1 MDRLDAMQ
9 VFVRVVETG
18 SFSKAAAEFQTKQ
31 PTVTKQ
37 VAALEARL
45 KVRLLNRNTR
55 GVSLSEPGTVFYERC
70 KQLLQDAEAAEQ
82 VARGAQSE
90 AQGTLRIG
98 TSVAFGR
105 RAVVPITLEFM
116 TLHPQIRVDLSFE
129 DRYVVLISQG
139 IDVAL
144 RMGKLADS
152 SLGARYL
159 GRNPWAVVAAPQYL
173 KTAGT
178 PKRPAD
184 LSQHSALVYSSV
196 QGDDVWHFTGLRGER
211 ISASV
216 QGRLRS
222 NNLSAVLAACR
233 EGLGVAALPRYVA
246 AESLRTGKV
255 VEVLNGFSQP
265 DQELHAVFPSPKRVP
280 AKVLAFVSF
289 AQGRLADGWWSAR
302 STEGK

>member
-18 SFSKAAAEFQTKQ
+18 SFSKAAYEFQTTQ

-55 GVSLSEPGTVFYERC
+55 GVSLSEPGATFYERC
-70 KQLLQDAEAAEQ
+70 KQLLQDAEAAEEA
-82 VARGAQSE
+82 ARAAQSE

-105 RAVVPITLEFM
+105 RAIVPLTLEFM
-116 TLHPQIRVDLSFE
+116 ALHPQIRVDLSFE
-129 DRYVVLISQG
+129 DRYVDLIAQG

-159 GRNPWAVVAAPQYL
+159 GNNPWTVVATPAYL
-173 KTAGT
+173 KSSGIL
-178 PKRPAD
+178 KRPGD
-184 LSQHSALVYSSV
+184 LSRHNALVYSSV
-196 QGDDVWHFTGLRGER
+196 QGDDVWHFTSPRGER
-211 ISASV
+211 LPTPV
-216 QGRLRS
+216 NGRFRS
-222 NNLSAVLAACR
+222 NNLSAVLTACR
-233 EGLGVAALPRYVA
+233 DGLGVAALPRYVA
-246 AESLRTGKV
+246 SESLRSGKV
-255 VEVLNGFSQP
+255 VELLKEYQLP

-289 AQGRLADGWWSAR
+289 AQSRFVDGWWNGRASDP
-302 STEGK
+302 K

>member
-18 SFSKAAAEFQTKQ
+18 SFSKAASEFQTTQ

-55 GVSLSEPGTVFYERC
+55 GVSLSEPGALFYERC
-70 KQLLQDAEAAEQ
+70 KQLLQDAESAEQ
-82 VARGAQSE
+82 AARAAQSE

-105 RAVVPITLEFM
+105 RAVVPLTLEFM
-116 TLHPQIRVDLSFE
+116 ALHPQIRVDLSFE
-129 DRYVVLISQG
+129 DRYVDLIAQG

-159 GRNPWAVVAAPQYL
+159 GNNPWTVVASPRHL

-184 LSQHSALVYSSV
+184 LARHNALVYSSV
-196 QGDDVWHFTGLRGER
+196 QGDDVWHFTGARSER
-211 ISASV
+211 LAV
-216 QGRLRS
+216 NVKGRLRS

-255 VEVLNGFSQP
+255 IEVLKDFALP
-265 DQELHAVFPSPKRVP
+265 DQELHAVFPSPRQVP

-289 AQGRLADGWWSAR
+289 AQGKFVDGWWNAR

>member
-1 MDRLDAMQ
+1 MDRLGAMQ

-18 SFSKAAAEFQTKQ
+18 SFSKAAAEFQTTQ

-55 GVSLSEPGTVFYERC
+55 GVSLSEPGALFYERC

-82 VARGAQSE
+82 AARAAQSE

-105 RAVVPITLEFM
+105 RAVVPLTLEFM
-116 TLHPQIRVDLSFE
+116 ALHPQIRVDLSFE
-129 DRYVVLISQG
+129 DRYVDLVAQG
-139 IDVAL
+139 VDVAL

-159 GRNPWAVVAAPQYL
+159 GNNPWTVVASPKYL

-178 PKRPAD
+178 PKRPTD
-184 LSQHSALVYSSV
+184 LAHHNALVYSSV
-196 QGDDVWHFTGLRGER
+196 QGGDIWHFIGPRGER
-211 ISASV
+211 IDADV

-246 AESLRTGKV
+246 AESMRTGKV
-255 VEVLNGFSQP
+255 VEVLKDFSQP

-289 AQGRLADGWWSAR
+289 AQSRFVDGWWNAR

>member
-1 MDRLDAMQ
+1 
-9 VFVRVVETG
+9 
-18 SFSKAAAEFQTKQ
+18 
-31 PTVTKQ
+31 
-37 VAALEARL
+37 
-45 KVRLLNRNTR
+45 
-55 GVSLSEPGTVFYERC
+55 
-70 KQLLQDAEAAEQ
+70 LQDAEAAEQ
-82 VARGAQSE
+82 AARGAQSE

-116 TLHPQIRVDLSFE
+116 ALHPQIRVDLSFE
-129 DRYVVLISQG
+129 DRYVDLISQG
-139 IDVAL
+139 VDVAL

-152 SLGARYL
+152 SLGVRYL
-159 GRNPWAVVAAPQYL
+159 GRNPWAVVAAPKYL

-184 LSQHSALVYSSV
+184 LSQHNALVYSSV
-196 QGDDVWHFTGLRGER
+196 QGDDVWHFTGPRGER

-233 EGLGVAALPRYVA
+233 EGMGVAALPRYVA
-246 AESLRTGKV
+246 AEALRTGKV
-255 VEVLNGFSQP
+255 VEMLNGFSQP

-289 AQGRLADGWWSAR
+289 AQGRFADGWWSAR